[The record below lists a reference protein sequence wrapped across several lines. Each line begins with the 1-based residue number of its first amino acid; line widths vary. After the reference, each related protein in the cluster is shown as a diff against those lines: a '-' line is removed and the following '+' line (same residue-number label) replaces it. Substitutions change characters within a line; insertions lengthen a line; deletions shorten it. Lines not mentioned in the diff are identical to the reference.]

1 MTMYHDDNN
10 TRATKNL
17 STLSTRGTTAVKDSC
32 GELRL
37 EMITG
42 DFNGDHNDFENNHN
56 NFDDDHNNWIIL
68 VILIILLK
76 QVFHIGGLCRCLWRR
91 GTSREGGV
99 PPGDIIMIIM
109 MIIIITSARLYY
121 HDYHDDHDYPECQ
134 LVTKS

>member
-1 MTMYHDDNN
+1 MMVVMMMMTMYHDDNN

-32 GELRL
+32 GELRP

-42 DFNGDHNDFENNHN
+42 HFDGDHDYLENDHN

-68 VILIILLK
+68 VILVILLK

-99 PPGDIIMIIM
+99 PPGDIIMIILMIM
-109 MIIIITSARLYY
+109 MIIIILSANW
-121 HDYHDDHDYPECQ
+121 
-134 LVTKS
+134 

>member
-1 MTMYHDDNN
+1 MMMTMYHDDNN

-42 DFNGDHNDFENNHN
+42 HFDGDFENNHN

-68 VILIILLK
+68 VILVILLNRFSTLEGCVATCGGEEPQERAECH
-76 QVFHIGGLCRCLWRR
+76 QVIL
-91 GTSREGGV
+91 S
-99 PPGDIIMIIM
+99 
-109 MIIIITSARLYY
+109 
-121 HDYHDDHDYPECQ
+121 
-134 LVTKS
+134 

>member
-32 GELRL
+32 GELRP

-42 DFNGDHNDFENNHN
+42 HFDGDHDYLENDHN

-68 VILIILLK
+68 VILVILLK

-99 PPGDIIMIIM
+99 PPGDIIMIILMIM
-109 MIIIITSARLYY
+109 MIIIILSANW
-121 HDYHDDHDYPECQ
+121 
-134 LVTKS
+134 

>member
-1 MTMYHDDNN
+1 MMMMMMMMMAIMTMYHDDNN

-42 DFNGDHNDFENNHN
+42 DFDGVHDDDENYHD

-68 VILIILLK
+68 VILVILLNRFSTLEGCVAACGGEEPQERAECH
-76 QVFHIGGLCRCLWRR
+76 QVIL
-91 GTSREGGV
+91 S
-99 PPGDIIMIIM
+99 
-109 MIIIITSARLYY
+109 
-121 HDYHDDHDYPECQ
+121 
-134 LVTKS
+134 